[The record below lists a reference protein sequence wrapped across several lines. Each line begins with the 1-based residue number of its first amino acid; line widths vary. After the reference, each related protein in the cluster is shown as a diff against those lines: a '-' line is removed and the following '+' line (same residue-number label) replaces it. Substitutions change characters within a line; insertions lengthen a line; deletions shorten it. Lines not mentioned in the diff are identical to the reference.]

1 MTVLEVRE
9 QIEEAQ
15 TPEEVEEIKKE
26 NMQRIDRVKKELNEA
41 FERGDAEGARD
52 GTVELRYWEGL
63 RKACDSWEPGQRV
76 ELVHESE

>member
-9 QIEEAQ
+9 QIEDAQ
-15 TPEEVEEIKKE
+15 TSEEVEEIKRE
-26 NMQRIDRVKKELNEA
+26 NMRRIESVRKELTEA

-52 GTVELRYWEGL
+52 RTVELRYWEGL
-63 RKACDSWEPGQRV
+63 RKACDNWAPGQRV